1 LTERC
6 SEKFGKKLIG
16 GTDISDSMQDAL
28 KRLDKLIFEEARMA
42 AAKKVLKATHVVDEG
57 VLAVDDRVASVDE
70 NVAGVICGA

>member
-1 LTERC
+1 MSTERC

-16 GTDISDSMQDAL
+16 GADISDMQDVL

-70 NVAGVICGA
+70 NVAGVICSA